1 MISRFG
7 ATELSCLI
15 NYQGVVESNKNV
27 ISYITG
33 SSPQWW
39 WDMKIIEQMQN
50 WSGFFP
56 PKIDKIERFCQLML
70 IDMLQVDILGSW
82 IKNEDQFK
90 EHLNDC
96 IKISFESLNPYFSKY
111 PWTKALEFKKVLVVH
126 PFATTIESQYLKRD
140 LLFEGNLLP
149 QFELKTLTAV
159 QSIAGNKTPFSD
171 WFEALEHMKAKI
183 DLEDFDI
190 CLIGCGAYGFHLAA
204 HVKRK
209 GKKAI
214 HLGGSLQLL
223 FGIKGKRWENPDYN
237 PKYNYAQLMNE
248 NWVYPAEE
256 EKPQNASSVEG
267 GCYW

>member
-27 ISYITG
+27 ISYIKG
-33 SSPQWW
+33 SSSQWW
-39 WDMKIIEQMQN
+39 WESKIIEQLQN

-56 PKIDKIERFCQLML
+56 PTIEKIEKFCQLML
-70 IDMLQVDILGSW
+70 VDIHQVDILGSW
-82 IKNEDQFK
+82 IIEEDRFK
-90 EHLNDC
+90 EHLKDC
-96 IKISFESLNPYFSKY
+96 IKISFELLNPYFSEY

-126 PFATTIESQYLKRD
+126 PFATTIEKQYLKRD

-149 QFELKTLTAV
+149 EFELKTITAV
-159 QSIAGNKTPFSD
+159 QSIAGTKTQFSD
-171 WFEALEHMKAKI
+171 WFDALEYMKAKI

-204 HVKRK
+204 HVKRM

-223 FGIKGKRWENPDYN
+223 FGIKGKRWENPNYNQFYKYHELINDY
-237 PKYNYAQLMNE
+237 
-248 NWVYPAEE
+248 WVYPSEE
-256 EKPQNASSVEG
+256 EKPLNVKIVEG